1 MSTII
6 HPIPDEAAADRAIEL
21 FLRGFDPLL
30 FAADLGLTPEQV
42 WDQIRVTLQIYV
54 EKALAAEQKLS
65 RKGTG
70 RKPLFGRPMT
80 NAERQRRKYAKKK
93 QATK

>member
-1 MSTII
+1 MTAII
-6 HPIPDEAAADRAIEL
+6 HPIADEMLADRAIEL
-21 FLRGFDPLL
+21 FRRRYDPLL

-42 WDQIRVTLQIYV
+42 WDQIRVTLDIYI
-54 EKALAAEQKLS
+54 EKSLAAEQKLR

-70 RKPLFGRPMT
+70 RKPLFDRPMT

-93 QATK
+93 QAAK